1 MNNTNISIQERTQNF
16 AIRAIKAYSEINEK
30 NHFNSA
36 VVIISKQF
44 LRSSTSIGA
53 NVAEAIYA
61 QSNKDFLSKYS
72 IALKEASET
81 KYWITIMIK
90 SGSVTENKMSKM
102 NEEVD
107 NIIRILTSITKKL
120 KLKEK

>member
-61 QSNKDFLSKYS
+61 QSNKDFLSK
-72 IALKEASET
+72 
-81 KYWITIMIK
+81 
-90 SGSVTENKMSKM
+90 
-102 NEEVD
+102 
-107 NIIRILTSITKKL
+107 
-120 KLKEK
+120 